1 MSTECGSL
9 SVQDTILLTN
19 TNKGVYTLTEFM
31 GELLGTMVLIIF
43 GVGVVGGVLLKWSK
57 AENAGWIVITLGW
70 GLAVVMGVYVSG
82 TASDA
87 HINPAVTLAFASIGE
102 FPWNKVPI
110 YVAGQMLGAV
120 LGATIVFLNYLPHWR
135 KTTDKAA
142 KLAIFATAPGTSN
155 EVRKPLQNLV
165 SEMIGT
171 FVLIFA
177 LLFLVGPNNFSE
189 GLAPLVIGLL
199 IVVIGMSLGGATGY
213 AINPAR
219 DLGPRI
225 AHALL
230 PIPGKGGS
238 DWGYS
243 WVPVI
248 GPIIGGMYGA
258 LFYRAVFAAE
268 FSLIFW
274 FASVMVAVIILAAVV
289 NELNE
294 QSVQSKEV
302 KEKAV

>member
-1 MSTECGSL
+1 MS
-9 SVQDTILLTN
+9 
-19 TNKGVYTLTEFM
+19 EFM

-57 AENAGWIVITLGW
+57 AENAGWVVITFGW
-70 GLAVVMGVYVSG
+70 GLGVVMGVFVSG

-102 FPWNKVPI
+102 FPWEKVPI
-110 YVAGQMLGAV
+110 YVAGQMLGAMI
-120 LGATIVFLNYLPHWR
+120 GAIVVFLNYLPHWR
-135 KTTDKAA
+135 KTEDKAA
-142 KLAIFATAPGTSN
+142 KLAIFSTAPGTSN
-155 EVRKPLQNLV
+155 EVRKPLQNVV

-171 FVLIFA
+171 FVLLFA

-225 AHALL
+225 VHAIL

-248 GPIIGGMYGA
+248 GPIIGGTYGA

-268 FSLIFW
+268 FSIAFW
-274 FASVMVAVIILAAVV
+274 IVTVIVVVIILAATFH
-289 NELNE
+289 ELKDD
-294 QSVQSKEV
+294 SVQKKEV
-302 KEKAV
+302 EEKVV